1 MIMAL
6 LDLTAAAKAAGISRQ
21 TLYRKMADG
30 SVSWDVDHQ
39 GKRRID
45 TAELLRVFGPLHSH
59 NENLRDVSS
68 DTARL
73 GAETVEGYKIAID
86 TLKSQVESE
95 RQRASRAE
103 SEVDFLRTTLSKT
116 QDEVQKLLT
125 HQSEPEKQIRPWWRI
140 W

>member
-1 MIMAL
+1 MAL

-59 NENLRDVSS
+59 SENLTDVSR
-68 DTARL
+68 DTERL

-103 SEVDFLRTTLSKT
+103 SEVDFLRSALAKA
-116 QDEVQKLLT
+116 QDDVQKLLT
-125 HQSEPEKQIRPWWRI
+125 HQRDEPEKQIRPWWRI

>member
-1 MIMAL
+1 MAL

-30 SVSWDVDHQ
+30 SVSWDVDQQ

-59 NENLRDVSS
+59 DENLRDVSR

-125 HQSEPEKQIRPWWRI
+125 HQRDPEKQIRPWWRI

>member
-1 MIMAL
+1 MAL

-59 NENLRDVSS
+59 DENLRDVSR

-86 TLKSQVESE
+86 ALKLQVEGE
-95 RQRASRAE
+95 RHRALRAE
-103 SEVDFLRTTLSKT
+103 SEVDFLRSALTKA
-116 QDEVQKLLT
+116 QDDVQKLLT
-125 HQSEPEKQIRPWWRI
+125 HQRDPEKQIRPWWRI

>member
-1 MIMAL
+1 MAL

-59 NENLRDVSS
+59 DENLIDVPRN
-68 DTARL
+68 TERH

-86 TLKSQVESE
+86 ALKSQVESE
-95 RQRASRAE
+95 RQRALRAE
-103 SEVDFLRTTLSKT
+103 SEVDFLRSALTKAH
-116 QDEVQKLLT
+116 DDVQKLLT
-125 HQSEPEKQIRPWWRI
+125 HQRDEPEKQIRPWWKI

>member
-1 MIMAL
+1 MAL

-30 SVSWDVDHQ
+30 TVSWDVDHQ

-59 NENLRDVSS
+59 AENLNDVPSN
-68 DTARL
+68 TVRHN
-73 GAETVEGYKIAID
+73 AETVDGYKIAID
-86 TLKSQVESE
+86 TLKAQVDTE

-103 SEVDFLRTTLSKT
+103 SEVDFLRSALTNA
-116 QDEVQKLLT
+116 QNEVQKLLT
-125 HQSEPEKQIRPWWRI
+125 HQRDEPKNRPWWRI
-140 W
+140 FGK

>member
-1 MIMAL
+1 MAL

-59 NENLRDVSS
+59 DENLIDVPRN
-68 DTARL
+68 TERH

-95 RQRASRAE
+95 RQRALRAE
-103 SEVDFLRTTLSKT
+103 SEVDFLRSALTKAH
-116 QDEVQKLLT
+116 DDVQKLLT
-125 HQSEPEKQIRPWWRI
+125 HQRDEPEKQIRPWWRI

>member
-1 MIMAL
+1 
-6 LDLTAAAKAAGISRQ
+6 
-21 TLYRKMADG
+21 
-30 SVSWDVDHQ
+30 
-39 GKRRID
+39 
-45 TAELLRVFGPLHSH
+45 
-59 NENLRDVSS
+59 
-68 DTARL
+68 
-73 GAETVEGYKIAID
+73 VEGYKIAID

-125 HQSEPEKQIRPWWRI
+125 HQRDPEKQIRPWWRI

>member
-1 MIMAL
+1 MAL

-125 HQSEPEKQIRPWWRI
+125 HQSDEPEKPIRPWWRI

>member
-1 MIMAL
+1 MAL

-30 SVSWDVDHQ
+30 AVSWDVDHL

-59 NENLRDVSS
+59 DENLSDVSS
-68 DTARL
+68 NTVRHN
-73 GAETVEGYKIAID
+73 AETVEGYKIAID

-103 SEVDFLRTTLSKT
+103 SEVDFLRTTLTKA

-125 HQSEPEKQIRPWWRI
+125 HQRDEPKTRPWWRI

>member
-1 MIMAL
+1 MAL

-59 NENLRDVSS
+59 DENLTDVSK
-68 DTARL
+68 DTVRL
-73 GAETVEGYKIAID
+73 SAETVEGYKIAID

>member
-1 MIMAL
+1 MAL

-30 SVSWDVDHQ
+30 AVSWDVDHQ

-45 TAELLRVFGPLHSH
+45 TAELMRVFGPLHSH
-59 NENLRDVSS
+59 SENLNDVPNN
-68 DTARL
+68 TVRHN
-73 GAETVEGYKIAID
+73 AETVEGYKIAID

-103 SEVDFLRTTLSKT
+103 SEVDFLRSALTKA
-116 QDEVQKLLT
+116 QDDVQKLLT
-125 HQSEPEKQIRPWWRI
+125 HQRDEPGKQIHPWWKI

>member
-1 MIMAL
+1 MAL

-59 NENLRDVSS
+59 DENLRDVSR

-125 HQSEPEKQIRPWWRI
+125 HQSDEPEKPIRPWWRI

>member
-1 MIMAL
+1 MAL

-30 SVSWDVDHQ
+30 TVSWDVDHQ

-59 NENLRDVSS
+59 AENLNDVPSNTVRHS
-68 DTARL
+68 
-73 GAETVEGYKIAID
+73 AETVEGYKIAID

-103 SEVDFLRTTLSKT
+103 AEVDFLRTTLTKA
-116 QDEVQKLLT
+116 QDDVQKLLT
-125 HQSEPEKQIRPWWRI
+125 HQRDEPKNRPWWRI
-140 W
+140 FGK